1 MLLINDYMI
10 ATFNKNVKNT
20 FGILNR
26 DYKNVK
32 NTFGILNR
40 DYDNKGNFFYV
51 NSNFYYWELKML

>member
-1 MLLINDYMI
+1 MI

-20 FGILNR
+20 SGILNR

>member
-10 ATFNKNVKNT
+10 ATFN
-20 FGILNR
+20 
-26 DYKNVK
+26 KNVK